1 MDFWF
6 SVDFGYGN
14 STTSLSCLCN
24 SSAFLLHLWLAPCC
38 GVDLVVCLMV
48 MHDNNMSLAGFPSC
62 RLVLSIMGFFGMVN
76 CYTLRVN
83 LSVAIVAMVNATY
96 LKELE
101 TLGHDPNETLEGHS
115 VCEFDEETV
124 GNETEVV
131 EDFVSFALRLID
143 DI

>member
-1 MDFWF
+1 M
-6 SVDFGYGN
+6 
-14 STTSLSCLCN
+14 
-24 SSAFLLHLWLAPCC
+24 AC
-38 GVDLVVCLMV
+38 GRCDIDLVVCLMMMMMMM
-48 MHDNNMSLAGFPSC
+48 MHDVAGFPSC

-124 GNETEVV
+124 GNVTEVV
-131 EDFVSFALRLID
+131 EDFVSFALPLID
-143 DI
+143 DIRNLAKILMFLGCQIFCWEGSPNF

>member
-1 MDFWF
+1 
-6 SVDFGYGN
+6 
-14 STTSLSCLCN
+14 
-24 SSAFLLHLWLAPCC
+24 
-38 GVDLVVCLMV
+38 
-48 MHDNNMSLAGFPSC
+48 
-62 RLVLSIMGFFGMVN
+62 MGFFGMVN